1 MRRYTEDYNQPK
13 GSRKV
18 MGMSVSSRVRGA
30 VWGADDRVAVSLAPA
45 SVSRGGRSSIQGE
58 QQETLDADYTIVEDS
73 GVALLSARPRGTR
86 GHGASVPPRGLTLM
100 ARARSGRGT
109 SVQMAALR
117 SYEPYHAYLGL
128 LVDIWA

>member
-1 MRRYTEDYNQPK
+1 MCRCTEDYNQPR

-18 MGMSVSSRVRGA
+18 MGMSTRGRVRGA
-30 VWGADDRVAVSLAPA
+30 GRGENDRVTVSLAPT

-58 QQETLDADYTIVEDS
+58 QQETLDADYTVVEDS

-86 GHGASVPPRGLTLM
+86 GHGTAAPPRGLAPL
-100 ARARSGRGT
+100 ARPRPGRGT
-109 SVQMAALR
+109 SAQMAALR